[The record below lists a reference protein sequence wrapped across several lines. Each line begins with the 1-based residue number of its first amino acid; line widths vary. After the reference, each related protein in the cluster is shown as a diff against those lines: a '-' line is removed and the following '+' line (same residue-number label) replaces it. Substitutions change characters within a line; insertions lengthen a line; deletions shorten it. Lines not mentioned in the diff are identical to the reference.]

1 MMRLLVRSAVVL
13 VLVTAADVA
22 GLEAQANARWYIATY
37 TNHLLVWDEASE
49 EVVDRIEVSNFIP
62 TGIVVNEDKD
72 RLYVMEARAERIE
85 IVDLEQN
92 RVIDEF
98 TLSEGNVTVRI
109 NGFAPHPSDERAAL
123 FVKRYTKHADRY
135 EIEGPF
141 ILEYDLTTKAV
152 SDTIPWP
159 DGEERENVDFRYSP
173 DGETLYLFA
182 NDIIAV
188 DAETFEEVDRWEI
201 SQALEPGLGRPNFG
215 VFPGTYD
222 QDGVATSLFRMTDPA
237 QNRRMMGVARVRL
250 SEKEVEFYTLG
261 NNEPVGGFSVAPGG
275 EKAFALF
282 SEIGRYEFW
291 EFDLT
296 NRRVAKRVPFQGRPR
311 MGLQVSADGL
321 KLYIHV
327 AGNTIDVYDSSTF
340 EFLRTVTF
348 DEDMTGVAVI
358 PQGGSTP

>member
-13 VLVTAADVA
+13 VLVTAADLA
-22 GLEAQANARWYIATY
+22 RLEAQANARWYIATY

-72 RLYVMEARAERIE
+72 RLYVMEARAESIE

-141 ILEYDLTTKAV
+141 ILEYDLTTKTV

-159 DGEERENVDFRYSP
+159 DGEERENVSFRYSP

>member
-13 VLVTAADVA
+13 VLVTAADLA
-22 GLEAQANARWYIATY
+22 RLEAQANARWYIATY

-49 EVVDRIEVSNFIP
+49 EVVDRLEVSNFIP

-85 IVDLEQN
+85 IVDLEQS